1 MSTSSYQDANH
12 DSQQAAHERMGTRAV
27 TAATVGTALEWF
39 DFTLYG
45 AVSATVLPKLFFPS
59 MDPTNA
65 LLASLGTFGV
75 GLAARPLGAIICGH
89 LGDKIGRRNLM
100 LGTVTIMGL
109 ASVLMGLLPTYAMI
123 GVWAPIL
130 LVLLRI
136 IQGFALGGESTG
148 AQLMALEHASPD
160 RRGKYSGL
168 LGLCSPLSQIM
179 ANGVLLLIS
188 SLLTN
193 DAFESYGWRI
203 PFVLSFVLVVVGL
216 YIRLKVDE
224 TPAFVELKKTAAAR
238 VSSPLKDAVRFHY
251 KTVLRW
257 MFFFCGPAALFYLIV
272 VFSLSYVTKTLEVPK
287 QTAFLL
293 LMGAN
298 VCAIVGALAGG
309 MLSDRIG
316 RKKALAVG
324 SIATLLILFVYFPIL
339 ETKSF
344 FPMLAIM
351 GLFLGFTQFQSG
363 IQPVAFAEAFPT
375 NVRYSGSALAYT
387 GANLLTGGP
396 MPIVAVWLLSKFNG
410 SPWAVVGVC
419 VVLNLLSLLMIM
431 WGPETRGIDM
441 NRVDTSHDAAAHD
454 GTVAGVQTRRAT

>member
-1 MSTSSYQDANH
+1 MSTSSYQ

-339 ETKSF
+339 ETRSF

-419 VVLNLLSLLMIM
+419 VVLNLLSF
-431 WGPETRGIDM
+431 
-441 NRVDTSHDAAAHD
+441 AHD
-454 GTVAGVQTRRAT
+454 HVGTRDARHRHEPRRYIA

>member
-1 MSTSSYQDANH
+1 
-12 DSQQAAHERMGTRAV
+12 
-27 TAATVGTALEWF
+27 
-39 DFTLYG
+39 
-45 AVSATVLPKLFFPS
+45 
-59 MDPTNA
+59 
-65 LLASLGTFGV
+65 
-75 GLAARPLGAIICGH
+75 
-89 LGDKIGRRNLM
+89 
-100 LGTVTIMGL
+100 
-109 ASVLMGLLPTYAMI
+109 
-123 GVWAPIL
+123 
-130 LVLLRI
+130 VLLRI

-148 AQLMALEHASPD
+148 AQLMALEHAAPD

-168 LGLCSPLSQIM
+168 LGLCSPLSQIL

-188 SLLTN
+188 SLLAA
-193 DAFESYGWRI
+193 DDFESFGWRI
-203 PFVLSFVLVVVGL
+203 PFVLSFILVVVGL

-224 TPAFVELKKTAAAR
+224 TPAFVQLKKTAVAR
-238 VSSPLKDAVRFHY
+238 ADNPLGHVVRFHG

-298 VCAIVGALAGG
+298 VCAIFGALAGG
-309 MLSDRIG
+309 ILSDKIG

-324 SIATLLILFVYFPIL
+324 SIATLAILFVYFPIL

-344 FPMLAIM
+344 FPMLVIM

-396 MPIVAVWLLSKFNG
+396 MPVVAVWLLSVFHG

-419 VVLNLLSLLMIM
+419 AALNVLSLVMILTA
-431 WGPETRGIDM
+431 PETVGIDM
-441 NRVDTSHDAAAHD
+441 NRSDADLDGVGSTGSKPVTGAHYRSP
-454 GTVAGVQTRRAT
+454 T